1 MSRVHLTQTLNVLP
15 MQELSLLHG
24 EPPYKDV
31 LINILGCVEEFCF
44 ETYVI
49 TVNYTLKKNEQKLKS
64 DTNGNSFFSL

>member
-1 MSRVHLTQTLNVLP
+1 
-15 MQELSLLHG
+15 MQELSILHG

-49 TVNYTLKKNEQKLKS
+49 TVNVLSRLLYAWKKRTE
-64 DTNGNSFFSL
+64 T